1 MKDADIRARTV
12 LFDAVGTLI
21 RPYPSVGSVYSRVA
35 AAHGLRC
42 GARVLDAHFRKAY
55 RELMPERFAGGEF
68 LRTSESRERRWWK
81 RAVART
87 FERAGC
93 GPPSRGVVEA
103 VFEAFAEA
111 DAWRPYADVLRVLES
126 LGELGVRLGVVS
138 NFDSR
143 LHAVLKGLDLRR
155 RFSSVIISSECGF
168 AKPSPRIYRA
178 ALRDLGAAGEETL
191 FVGDRF
197 LQDYRGPRR
206 AGISAFWLVR
216 DGSRRGPHVIRSLVK
231 LSGFLPQPLLRSTST
246 RPRPA
251 APAGPRRR

>member
-1 MKDADIRARTV
+1 MKEAGIRVRTV

-21 RPYPSVGSVYSRVA
+21 RPYPSVGSVYSRAA
-35 AAHGLRC
+35 AAHGVRC
-42 GARVLDAHFRKAY
+42 GARALDAHFRKAY
-55 RELMPERFAGGEF
+55 RELMPERFAGGEL

-93 GPPSRGVVEA
+93 GPLPRGVVEA

-111 DAWRPYADVLRVLES
+111 EAWRPYADALRVLER

-143 LHAVLKGLDLRR
+143 LHAVLEGLNLKG

-168 AKPSPRIYRA
+168 AKPSPRIFRA

-191 FVGDRF
+191 FVGDRL
-197 LQDYRGPRR
+197 LQDYRGPRG
-206 AGISAFWLVR
+206 AGIRACRLVR
-216 DGSRRGPHVIRSLVK
+216 DGSRRGPHVIRSLER
-231 LSGFLPQPLLRSTST
+231 LPAFLLPPPRSTST
-246 RPRPA
+246 RLRPA
-251 APAGPRRR
+251 APAGPLRR